1 MVTLTLKSNVHKFAY
16 FIMLSFLTKLSD
28 LGIAWVFGSK
38 VKGYHPQ
45 PDPPSHHQD
54 PPKNFFTIYKQ
65 TQFLLDFETYWKSTC
80 NTVWPTGSWQ

>member
-1 MVTLTLKSNVHKFAY
+1 MVTLTLKSKVYKFAS
-16 FIMLSFLTKLSD
+16 FIMPSLTKLSD

-38 VKGYHPQ
+38 LKGYHPQ

-65 TQFLLDFETYWKSTC
+65 TQFVGL
-80 NTVWPTGSWQ
+80 